1 VSQPAATGTKLQPGA
16 ARHLAFRRRA
26 RPATVQRRLPWPSQV
41 SGPSSA
47 TPPRLGPSPRRP
59 GELQPPAS
67 SPPASRRRPGRA
79 GYSTVVP
86 RSRQSR
92 SSTLYP
98 LSPKLCLDGTTAKR
112 ASPVSLS
119 VTVPELVATGRVA
132 VEVAAGAP
140 PFHAGVAPPCS
151 RRGRRRASACQPLGR
166 RAVVGRHPAS
176 ARVAWNLFLF
186 SEYI

>member
-67 SPPASRRRPGRA
+67 SPPASRRRLGRA

-151 RRGRRRASACQPLGR
+151 RRGRASACQPLGR